1 MPSTNSTHARIL
13 DNITALALAQLIT
26 TAASFVSTAWVA
38 RSLGPEGY
46 GIIGFGTA
54 FVSYFSLLIIL
65 GTDVYGVREIAKF
78 PDQSERLVS
87 RILGLRFG
95 LAVLA
100 LATYFFF
107 IWFMDQSQTVKIV
120 MIIQAIGPATVVI
133 AVDFIFEG
141 HQKMRPVAI
150 RGAGTSLL
158 ALAAVLFFIRD
169 SDDLFI
175 AAAIPVLATAIGI
188 LWLTLLANKRLVP
201 LQLSFQKNSL
211 IKVARDCIPI
221 AIGVFLS
228 AIFFHVDIVMLG
240 LLRSK
245 FETGLYTG
253 MARLLM
259 VTFAF
264 GHLVTTGFRPVL
276 AAAFSKSSEMFL
288 QYKSNV
294 VAVVLLGFPIIAA
307 VILFS
312 KEIILLV
319 FGLKFSG
326 GVSTLIILHV
336 AAIFYY
342 SIIAASSALI
352 SWNDQIGHMW
362 IYAMAAASNVILNLV
377 LIPNYG
383 IDGAAWATL
392 ISTLLMLIGFSSRL
406 FFKFAIRV
414 WHPIFLLLVC
424 AIGAFSI
431 AKLFFGF
438 IAGWPLFLSLIGST
452 VLGTLLF
459 FSFTILLRIVTL
471 NNITKLF
478 LNLIK
483 LKT

>member
-1 MPSTNSTHARIL
+1 MPSTDSTHARIL
-13 DNITALALAQLIT
+13 DNITALALAQLIS

-78 PDQSERLVS
+78 PDQSKRLVS

-95 LAVLA
+95 LALLA
-100 LATYFFF
+100 LATYFFV
-107 IWFMDQSQTVKIV
+107 IWIIDQPQTVKIV
-120 MIIQAIGPATVVI
+120 MTIQAIGPATVVI

-141 HQKMRPVAI
+141 QQKMRPVAI

-158 ALAAVLFFIRD
+158 ALAAVLLLIRD
-169 SDDLFI
+169 TNDLYI

-188 LWLTLLANKRLVP
+188 LWLAVLANKRLVP
-201 LQLSFQKNSL
+201 LQLGFQKSGLFN
-211 IKVARDCIPI
+211 VARNCIPI
-221 AIGVFLS
+221 AMGVFLS

-276 AAAFSKSSEMFL
+276 AAAFPKSSEMFF
-288 QYKSNV
+288 QYRANV
-294 VAVVLLGFPIIAA
+294 VAVVFLGFPIIAS
-307 VILFS
+307 VVFFP
-312 KEIILLV
+312 KEIIQLV

-342 SIIAASSALI
+342 SINAASSALI
-352 SWNDQIGHMW
+352 SWNDQIAHMW
-362 IYAMAAASNVILNLV
+362 IFAIAAATNLFLNLV
-377 LIPNYG
+377 LIPIYG
-383 IDGAAWATL
+383 MEGAAWATL
-392 ISTLLMLIGFSSRL
+392 ISTLIMLIGFGSRL
-406 FFKFAIRV
+406 NFKFSIHV

-424 AIGAFSI
+424 AGGAFGI

-438 IAGWPLFLSLIGST
+438 ITQWPLFFSLTCST
-452 VLGTLLF
+452 IIGTLLF
-459 FSFTILLRIVTL
+459 FGLGILVRVVTL
-471 NNITKLF
+471 KNIKKLF
-478 LNLIK
+478 LGLMN